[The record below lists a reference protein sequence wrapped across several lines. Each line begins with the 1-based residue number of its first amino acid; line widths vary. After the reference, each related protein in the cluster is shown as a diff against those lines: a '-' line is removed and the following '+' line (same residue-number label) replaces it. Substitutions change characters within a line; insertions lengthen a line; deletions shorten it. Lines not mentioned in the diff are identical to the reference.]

1 MSELVSIITPS
12 YNTVEFIKSTI
23 DSVRSQSY
31 TNWEMLVIDDCSTD
45 DSATV
50 IKDIIRNFNDERIK
64 LFVNSKNSGAA
75 VSRNKALALAKGKWI
90 AFLDSDDL
98 WKSDK
103 LEKQITF
110 MKNNG
115 YHFSYTN
122 YSEIDENS
130 KSLGKLVSG
139 PKKIT
144 KVGMYNYCWPG
155 CLTVMYNADT
165 IGIIQIND
173 IKKNNDYAIWL
184 KVIKKSNCYLL
195 DENLAKY
202 RKRKGSISNHSYYN
216 LIKYHYLLFRK
227 NENMNKFKSLIFT
240 IRNLLFG
247 ILKKIKYVNIVHD
260 KN

>member
-139 PKKIT
+139 PKK
-144 KVGMYNYCWPG
+144 
-155 CLTVMYNADT
+155 
-165 IGIIQIND
+165 
-173 IKKNNDYAIWL
+173 
-184 KVIKKSNCYLL
+184 
-195 DENLAKY
+195 
-202 RKRKGSISNHSYYN
+202 
-216 LIKYHYLLFRK
+216 
-227 NENMNKFKSLIFT
+227 
-240 IRNLLFG
+240 
-247 ILKKIKYVNIVHD
+247 
-260 KN
+260 